1 MLPRNPIQPVQVG
14 GEKKYYGQTIQDDD
28 IHKEFVELHKK
39 LVNEVIAF
47 CKKHGLSAYEFWLHA
62 DGLEDSIKAGSW
74 QPCTDSGF
82 EIYPFSTMPR
92 DEVEPLMF
100 SM

>member
-1 MLPRNPIQPVQVG
+1 MAEKQLQPVTDNEG
-14 GEKKYYGQTIQDDD
+14 YYGQVIQN
-28 IHKEFVELHKK
+28 KETNDAFRELHRR

-47 CKKHGLSAYEFWLHA
+47 CKEHDIKNAFEFWLHA
-62 DGLEDSIKAGSW
+62 DGLEDSIEAGSW

-82 EIYPFSTMPR
+82 EIYPYDIAPR
-92 DEVEPLMF
+92 EQTKPLLF